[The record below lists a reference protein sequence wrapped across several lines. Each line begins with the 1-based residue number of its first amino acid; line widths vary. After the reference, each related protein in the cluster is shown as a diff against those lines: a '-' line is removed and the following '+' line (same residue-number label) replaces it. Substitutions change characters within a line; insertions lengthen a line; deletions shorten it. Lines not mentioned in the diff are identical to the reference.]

1 MRVHAIAGDLTE
13 IDMDLLSIA
22 AYCYAEDFDT
32 EIWERVDE
40 LLDRRLYLMGVR
52 DANGVV
58 VGNRDVPAVSAQ
70 VASSL

>member
-1 MRVHAIAGDLTE
+1 MRVHAIAGDITE
-13 IDMDLLSIA
+13 IDMDLLCIA
-22 AYCYAEDFDT
+22 GYCYAEDFDT

-58 VGNRDVPAVSAQ
+58 VGNRDVPSMSSQ